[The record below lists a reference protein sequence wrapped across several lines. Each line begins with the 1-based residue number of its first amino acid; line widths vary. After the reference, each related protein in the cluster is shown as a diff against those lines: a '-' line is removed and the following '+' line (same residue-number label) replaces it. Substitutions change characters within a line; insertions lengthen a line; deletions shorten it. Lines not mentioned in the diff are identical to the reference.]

1 MLIVTALLLVAR
13 GLPQFFIY
21 RYAIPVIR
29 DRIRFTLYVATALPI
44 IVAVTSVQ
52 VDAGVMTTADAATL
66 VGAGAFSVLLFPLIA
81 YYVGRK
87 TQIPTPQQT

>member
-1 MLIVTALLLVAR
+1 
-13 GLPQFFIY
+13 
-21 RYAIPVIR
+21 
-29 DRIRFTLYVATALPI
+29 VATALPI
-44 IVAVTSVQ
+44 IVAATSVQ

-66 VGAGAFSVLLFPLIA
+66 VGAGAFSVLLFPSIA